1 MLQPLLINFLQ
12 IRASRDEEVLPLRA
26 RGDELGAKLESVR
39 GALALARGMRER
51 TASVSKLDLS
61 LASITCS
68 EARADSAPTLGSE
81 DPPPYNFNQ
90 AWNDS
95 QS

>member
-1 MLQPLLINFLQ
+1 MIVSFLQ
-12 IRASRDEEVLPLRA
+12 IRASRNEEVLPLRA
-26 RGDELGAKLESVR
+26 RGEELVSKLESVR
-39 GALALARGMRER
+39 GALGLARGMRER

-61 LASITCS
+61 MASITS
-68 EARADSAPTLGSE
+68 SDVRADSAPTLARE
-81 DPPPYNFNQ
+81 DPPPYNFSQ

>member
-1 MLQPLLINFLQ
+1 M
-12 IRASRDEEVLPLRA
+12 LPLRV
-26 RGDELGAKLESVR
+26 RGDELAAKLESVR
-39 GALALARGMRER
+39 GALALAHGMRER

-61 LASITCS
+61 ISSIS
-68 EARADSAPTLGSE
+68 SSSDPRADSAPTLGSE

-90 AWNDS
+90 AWEDS

>member
-1 MLQPLLINFLQ
+1 MQ

-26 RGDELGAKLESVR
+26 RGDDLGAKLESVR

-61 LASITCS
+61 LSPSITS
-68 EARADSAPTLGSE
+68 SPEARADSAPTLASE

-90 AWNDS
+90 AWDDS

>member
-1 MLQPLLINFLQ
+1 MVIDSFLQ
-12 IRASRDEEVLPLRA
+12 IRASRNEEVLPLRA
-26 RGDELGAKLESVR
+26 RGDELVAKLESVR
-39 GALALARGMRER
+39 GALGLARGMRER

-61 LASITCS
+61 MASITS
-68 EARADSAPTLGSE
+68 SDVRADSAPTLGSE

>member
-1 MLQPLLINFLQ
+1 MLQQLLINFLQ

-61 LASITCS
+61 LASITSS

>member
-1 MLQPLLINFLQ
+1 M
-12 IRASRDEEVLPLRA
+12 RVRGEELE
-26 RGDELGAKLESVR
+26 GKLETVR
-39 GALALARGMRER
+39 GALSLARGMRER

-61 LASITCS
+61 LTSITSS

-95 QS
+95 